1 MGIDT
6 IAHRSALNAGGRT
19 ICVPGGGFKRPFPIS
34 NVELFSRLGR
44 DDGFRDSCMI
54 SEYSPSESASRHHF
68 PERNR
73 IVAALADA
81 VLVIQAGFGSGAMI
95 TADLALEMCIP
106 VFAVPADIHYSS
118 SAATNDLLGRG
129 GRPMCRPGDLET
141 VVNLAGSGLS
151 GFNRKPVRRT
161 SGLGSPW
168 ISRGASGR
176 STRHADGS
184 DAQVILE
191 AVRSILSETG
201 RAVDQDSICRQTGLD
216 VARVQAGL
224 RANWAAAFSAFPG
237 RCSCPA
243 RGVEAFAW
251 KPATG
256 RQPGCNHQGVVNP
269 SILNHLIH
277 LVHVGHKGVQILA
290 VIEVPRSRLHAAGR
304 KEYMQAVA
312 NQRRVWPERAQAHK
326 RARPET
332 GFLFQFT
339 NDGRRRVFPG
349 FNHAARKF
357 PRYFPR
363 SGPELPHQDDLPRG
377 GDRNHGCPVTAD
389 LHAETVFRPRGFI
402 LVSRRTS

>member
-1 MGIDT
+1 MQLSLQSEPDIRAPGDAECLQARLRMIRGATTDRAVAEKRLRRETQDMISGGWRYWMCRDTRMARRLGPKAPEVLVVQGTPDLSAPLVAVVGPRRPDGYGMEMAMFFAESLGRCGVTVVSGGAVGIDT

-224 RANWAAAFSAFPG
+224 LELELG
-237 RCSCPA
+237 
-243 RGVEAFAW
+243 G
-251 KPATG
+251 
-256 RQPGCNHQGVVNP
+256 
-269 SILNHLIH
+269 
-277 LVHVGHKGVQILA
+277 GVQRLPGA
-290 VIEVPRSRLHAAGR
+290 LFMPR
-304 KEYMQAVA
+304 
-312 NQRRVWPERAQAHK
+312 
-326 RARPET
+326 
-332 GFLFQFT
+332 
-339 NDGRRRVFPG
+339 PG
-349 FNHAARKF
+349 
-357 PRYFPR
+357 
-363 SGPELPHQDDLPRG
+363 G
-377 GDRNHGCPVTAD
+377 
-389 LHAETVFRPRGFI
+389 
-402 LVSRRTS
+402 